1 MRVESQR
8 IENRSTSSFSPLTYK
23 YLALYPVN
31 EIFYSLQGEG
41 FNTGTPSVFIRLS
54 GCNLSCAFCDT
65 DHHRHTM
72 MSAPQIVDEV
82 MHYPSAPLI
91 VITGGEPLLHVDEAL
106 IKALKMTGKTIAI
119 ETNGT
124 LPLPPGIDWVTLS
137 PKEAFTGGDSLPCVL
152 TSCDELKVV
161 YLGQDLSQYD
171 HIDAKHRFL
180 QPCYVDD
187 YEQRQSNMKAC
198 VKAVLSNPTWRLS
211 LQAHRILK
219 IR

>member
-1 MRVESQR
+1 
-8 IENRSTSSFSPLTYK
+8 
-23 YLALYPVN
+23 
-31 EIFYSLQGEG
+31 
-41 FNTGTPSVFIRLS
+41 
-54 GCNLSCAFCDT
+54 
-65 DHHRHTM
+65 M

-124 LPLPPGIDWVTLS
+124 LPLPLGIDWVTLS

-187 YEQRQSNMKAC
+187 YEQRQSNIKAC

>member
-1 MRVESQR
+1 
-8 IENRSTSSFSPLTYK
+8 
-23 YLALYPVN
+23 
-31 EIFYSLQGEG
+31 
-41 FNTGTPSVFIRLS
+41 
-54 GCNLSCAFCDT
+54 
-65 DHHRHTM
+65 M

-91 VITGGEPLLHVDEAL
+91 VITGGEPLLHVDNAL
-106 IKALKMTGKTIAI
+106 VKALKMTGKAIAI

-161 YLGQDLSQYD
+161 YTGQDLSQYD
-171 HIDAKHRFL
+171 HIKASHRFL
-180 QPCYVDD
+180 QPCFVDD
-187 YEQRQSNMKAC
+187 PVERQANLESC
-198 VKAVLSNPTWRLS
+198 VQAVLQHPQWRLS
-211 LQAHRILK
+211 LQTHRLLG